1 MRVAIRSP
9 SSHNRNQIALEL
21 SVDQRI
27 DLVGEQH
34 GNPEI
39 VLVDAGLVHGNGRQP
54 LRLANSMNAIVVF
67 APNDPEELAYLLA
80 AGARGYH
87 RIGEPWNQL
96 IDALHLVA
104 AGGVRVEP
112 QVMNRLLHH
121 YRRLLHLAA
130 PGRINDS

>member
-9 SSHNRNQIALEL
+9 RSRNRDQIALEL

-27 DLVGEQH
+27 DIVSERH

-39 VLVDAGLVHGNGRQP
+39 VLIDAGLVHGNGRQP
-54 LRLANSMNAIVVF
+54 LRLADNMHAIVVF

-87 RIGEPWNQL
+87 RIGEPWGQL

-104 AGGVRVEP
+104 AGGVRAEP
-112 QVMNRLLHH
+112 QVMNQLLRY
-121 YRRLLHLAA
+121 YRRLLHLAN